1 MACLKLPGWKWL
13 LLGSLLAVFLVGAAC
28 GDDATPAPVQ
38 PSGITAADVESA
50 VKSAVGEAVGDTVS
64 AAEIAGMV
72 NEAVTGIDI
81 PEGVSAEDVGMLVNE
96 AVKGIEIPEGVSAEE
111 IDRMVKEATE
121 GAIAG
126 AEAGVTSEELAMAI
140 DKAVSDAVA
149 QATDIQVEEI
159 LDRIATPVAMAEAA
173 PVPDWVRRG
182 KYGGTINFAST
193 SDPGFIDLHFS
204 ASINSGL
211 TVAGNRFNQLVEFNP
226 VNASEVIG
234 DLATTWDVSPDGR
247 VYTFTIHPDANWTD
261 DARTPV
267 TAADAVFS
275 LDRVVDPDAIRP
287 RAGAA
292 LKPFYAPGNSRVI
305 DEKTVEVTIKFPSAA
320 FLPWLAFDYVKVY
333 PKHIAENLSQDDI
346 NCCYENMVGSGPWMF
361 KNLNRGSV
369 IEWEK
374 NPNYFKEG
382 RPFFDGWKGI
392 LFKDR
397 LRAISSMQTGQI
409 MGWTA
414 TYQNAPTFDV
424 YEQLEKDTGGKVRA
438 FQLPG
443 AGAPGVM
450 LNWTKPPFDN
460 EGVRKAVMM
469 AIDRVE
475 IIKSVFKGIG
485 RQGTFLPGGSSVA
498 EAEANWPGWRYV
510 DADGNLITTDPVQVV
525 GSRKH
530 PDDIAEA
537 QRLVRE
543 AGYEDNFSG
552 TVLSFD
558 DASSVNMS
566 DLIKRQL
573 NNTFG
578 WDLSVKVLDLAAA
591 SIERNDGR
599 FDLHQESHGV
609 ELNDPN
615 ALLGQMYLSGGGRN
629 SLNWHDPRIDDLA
642 ERQSRAGSTAE
653 RKALVLEIETIL
665 REEGIAQWVPLG
677 WIPVNGALNV
687 KIRNFHLPKASDV
700 GAAWNVIHKKEHLW
714 FNPDAQSDWGLGE

>member
-1 MACLKLPGWKWL
+1 M
-13 LLGSLLAVFLVGAAC
+13 
-28 GDDATPAPVQ
+28 
-38 PSGITAADVESA
+38 
-50 VKSAVGEAVGDTVS
+50 
-64 AAEIAGMV
+64 
-72 NEAVTGIDI
+72 
-81 PEGVSAEDVGMLVNE
+81 
-96 AVKGIEIPEGVSAEE
+96 
-111 IDRMVKEATE
+111 
-121 GAIAG
+121 
-126 AEAGVTSEELAMAI
+126 
-140 DKAVSDAVA
+140 
-149 QATDIQVEEI
+149 
-159 LDRIATPVAMAEAA
+159 
-173 PVPDWVRRG
+173 
-182 KYGGTINFAST
+182 
-193 SDPGFIDLHFS
+193 
-204 ASINSGL
+204 
-211 TVAGNRFNQLVEFNP
+211 EFNP

-530 PDDIAEA
+530 PNDIAEA

-543 AGYEDNFSG
+543 AGYENNFSG

-629 SLNWHDPRIDDLA
+629 SLNWHDPRINDLA